1 MEEIKAL
8 IWFLFPLCLDYN
20 VTANSKLV
28 IITAG
33 ARQQEGESHLN
44 LVQHNVNIFK
54 FIISNMGCKIQPK
67 LQIAYCFQSSGYL
80 DLYGLEDKWL
90 PLKLRYRKWLQSGFS
105 LVLLPNGEKAGSSPT
120 NCHGLAVGEHGDS
133 GVPIGSKGCRS
144 L

>member
-1 MEEIKAL
+1 MEDKLKGEMMDL
-8 IWFLFPLCLDYN
+8 QHGNLFPRTPKIVSGKDYH

-67 LQIAYCFQSSGYL
+67 VQSAYCFQSSGYL
-80 DLYGLEDKWL
+80 DLGGLEDKW
-90 PLKLRYRKWLQSGFS
+90 FS
-105 LVLLPNGEKAGSSPT
+105 QKP
-120 NCHGLAVGEHGDS
+120 CY
-133 GVPIGSKGCRS
+133 
-144 L
+144 